1 MSGENQNSLKQI
13 FDAEY
18 VNVQPHSGAQANM
31 AVFMACLKPGD
42 KFMGLNLAHGGHLS
56 HGSPVNFS
64 GLMFEACEY
73 NVTPDTNLVDYD
85 QMEAA
90 INEKTKAVISNSPDR
105 MVLGQDRKVSGLL
118 DMYELMYEDFDRGTA
133 EENLK
138 KLNIEKDDYVGKLSK
153 GNAEKVQILLT
164 MSRKAKLFVLD
175 EPFNGVDPVARE
187 SIIKL
192 MLGCVPEDSSLLIST
207 HQIGDIEQILDE
219 AVFIKEGQ
227 LLFHRSVDEIR
238 SGTGRSLTETYME
251 EFR

>member
-1 MSGENQNSLKQI
+1 MSTILECTDLDHSYGKKQALKNISLTIESGKIVGLFGPNGSGKTTLIKMIAGMIHDENKCIRVCGE
-13 FDAEY
+13 
-18 VNVQPHSGAQANM
+18 
-31 AVFMACLKPGD
+31 
-42 KFMGLNLAHGGHLS
+42 
-56 HGSPVNFS
+56 PV
-64 GLMFEACEY
+64 G
-73 NVTPDTNLVDYD
+73 
-85 QMEAA
+85 
-90 INEKTKAVISNSPDR
+90 EKTKAVISYSPDR

-175 EPFNGVDPVARE
+175 EPFNGVDPLARE

-192 MLGCVPEDSSLLIST
+192 MMGCVPEDSSLLIST
-207 HQIGDIEQILDE
+207 HQIGDIDQILDE
-219 AVFIKEGQ
+219 AVFIKEGL

>member
-1 MSGENQNSLKQI
+1 MSTILECTDLDHSYGKKQALKNISLTVESGKIVGLFGPNGSGKTTLIKMIAGMIHDENKCI
-13 FDAEY
+13 RVCRE
-18 VNVQPHSGAQANM
+18 
-31 AVFMACLKPGD
+31 
-42 KFMGLNLAHGGHLS
+42 
-56 HGSPVNFS
+56 PV
-64 GLMFEACEY
+64 G
-73 NVTPDTNLVDYD
+73 
-85 QMEAA
+85 
-90 INEKTKAVISNSPDR
+90 EKTKAVISYSPDR

-118 DMYELMYEDFDRGTA
+118 DMYELMYEDFDRGNA